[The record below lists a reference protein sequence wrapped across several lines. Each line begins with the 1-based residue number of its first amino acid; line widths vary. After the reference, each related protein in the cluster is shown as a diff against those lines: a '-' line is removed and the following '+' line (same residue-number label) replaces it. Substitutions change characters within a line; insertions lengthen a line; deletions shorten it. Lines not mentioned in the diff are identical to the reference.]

1 MKGFIFALLT
11 SLCWSIGGYF
21 EKKGLHLGQLSPVMG
36 IAVRTAVACLI
47 LGLASAP
54 HWPSLR
60 QAGPVPIIYLVLGG
74 GVVAGSLGMLS
85 FYAALG
91 TGELSRV
98 MPVAFGLTPL
108 LGFLLGTLLLGE
120 TVSIANWAGVL
131 LTCAGVTLV
140 TIR

>member
-1 MKGFIFALLT
+1 VVRP
-11 SLCWSIGGYF
+11 
-21 EKKGLHLGQLSPVMG
+21 PVP
-36 IAVRTAVACLI
+36 CLI